1 MLFNSF
7 QFAIF
12 FAVIVATHFALPQR
26 YRWALLLAGSCYFYM
41 AFIPAYILILGLSI
55 VIDYVAGIWIE
66 DAPSAR
72 RKALLVVSVVANVG
86 LLGVFK
92 YFNFINDNLATL
104 ARTLH
109 WNYGVEGLSIILP
122 IGLSFHTFQ
131 AMSYTIEVYRGHQ
144 KAERHFGIYALYVMF
159 FPQLVAGPI
168 ERPQNLLRQF
178 RASHRL
184 DAERWRSGLKIILWG
199 LFKKVVVADLVA
211 PIVATVYASPSHHS
225 GPILILATVFFA
237 IQIYCDFSGYSDIA
251 IGAARLL
258 GYDLMTNFTQPY
270 FARSVGD
277 FWRRWHISLSTWF
290 RDYLFLPMS
299 YSLSRRI
306 EDVRWLGVRADV
318 WIYAP
323 ATMATMVICGLWH
336 GAAWNFVLW
345 GTLHGCYLVLSQ
357 LLAPTR
363 RVCARALGLSRVP
376 GLMAWAQTLWV
387 LMLVL
392 IGWVFFRAQ
401 SFADAMHVL
410 THAHILRGFRVDDL
424 FALGLP
430 RFELALAFMMIGT
443 VMMVDWLLVRRPAF
457 VMTFWQ
463 RRSFRW
469 TCLAGCFYGIVFFGV
484 FDKVQFIYFQF

>member
-7 QFAIF
+7 QFALF
-12 FAVIVATHFALPQR
+12 FLVIVVAHFALPQR

-41 AFIPAYILILGLSI
+41 AFIPVYLLILGLSI

-66 DAPSAR
+66 DAPPGR
-72 RKALLVVSVVANVG
+72 RKALLLVSIVANIG

-92 YFNFINDNLATL
+92 YFNFINDNLAAL
-104 ARTLH
+104 ARALD
-109 WNYGVEGLSIILP
+109 WNYGVAGLSIILP

-131 AMSYTIEVYRGHQ
+131 AMSYTIEVYRGRQ

-168 ERPQNLLRQF
+168 ERPQNMLHQF
-178 RASHRL
+178 HASQRL
-184 DAERWRSGLKIILWG
+184 DSQRWRSGLKIMLWG

-211 PIVATVYASPSHHS
+211 PVVGYVYASPTHYS

-258 GYDLMTNFTQPY
+258 GYDLRLNFMQPY
-270 FARSVGD
+270 FARSLSE

-290 RDYLFLPMS
+290 RDYVYIP
-299 YSLSRRI
+299 
-306 EDVRWLGVRADV
+306 LGGNRQSTSKRYLNLLVVFAV
-318 WIYAP
+318 S
-323 ATMATMVICGLWH
+323 GLWH
-336 GAAWNFVLW
+336 GAAWTFVIW

-357 LLAPTR
+357 MLAPAR
-363 RVCARALGLSRVP
+363 QACASALGLSRVP
-376 GLMAWAQTLWV
+376 GLVAWAETLWV
-387 LMLVL
+387 FGLVL

-401 SFADAMHVL
+401 SFADAMHIL
-410 THAHILRGFRVDDL
+410 THAHVLRDFRVQDL
-424 FALGLP
+424 FGLGLP
-430 RFELALAFMMIGT
+430 RFEMGLAFLMIGT
-443 VMMVDWLLVRRPAF
+443 VMVVDWLLVHRPAC
-457 VMTFWQ
+457 VMTLWQ
-463 RRSFRW
+463 RRAFRW
-469 TCLAGCFYGIVFFGV
+469 TCLASCFFGVVFFGI